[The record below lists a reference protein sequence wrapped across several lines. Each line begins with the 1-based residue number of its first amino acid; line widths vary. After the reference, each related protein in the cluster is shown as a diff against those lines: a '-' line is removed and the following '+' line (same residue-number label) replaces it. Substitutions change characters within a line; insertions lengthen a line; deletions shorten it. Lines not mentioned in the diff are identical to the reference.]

1 MPLAV
6 GRLTEDPF
14 DTAQIRQQ
22 VLDAWAASPARFRE
36 DANAEEDLVLG
47 GYRDRLLIE
56 LAQNA
61 ADAATA
67 AGVPGHLRLTLDGDV
82 LCAANVGAPLDADG
96 VRGLA
101 TLRASAKR
109 GSESVG
115 RYGVGFAAVLAVS
128 DEPSVISRA
137 DGVRFSATATRAAV
151 ARIES
156 LAGEVERRSSAA
168 RGSVPVLRL
177 PFPVAASI
185 DSPPQG
191 FDTEVKLPLRPGAHD
206 LVRSL
211 LRDISAD
218 ILLGLPGLARLDID
232 DRTLTRSQD
241 GPDVLLHDGD
251 RTQRWRVSTAS
262 GDLPVEILADRPIEE
277 QERTQWTVSWAVP
290 VEDGVPQPL
299 AGRQVVHAPTPSDEP
314 LSLPLRLIASYPLA
328 TDRRHVAP
336 GGVTAYLTEAAAA
349 TFGELILGLAE
360 DPALLALLPRAT
372 LAASELDA
380 QLSAA
385 IVAELRGLA
394 WLPEATGD
402 TQRAGADAP
411 AVRIRP
417 DRATALDPANDDL
430 VATLADVLSGLLPAS
445 WSRRAN
451 APVLTAIGVRRM
463 NLAALVELL
472 STVDR
477 PPQWW
482 AALYAGLERTGSL
495 EDRDALSAIPI
506 PLADGRTAYG
516 ARDLLLPE
524 HELGTADLGSLGLRL
539 VHPGAIGTDDARR
552 FLERVGARP
561 ATATGMLSSPAVRAA
576 VEASYNE
583 DNPGPIARAVLTLVQ
598 AAGVTAGMHPWLADL
613 ALPDSEGEWT
623 PAGELVLPGSPL
635 ERVLDA
641 DALGLVDPEFVTTFG
656 AETLVATGVLDTFA
670 ILRADSQE
678 LSEGEHDLDDENR
691 WYGAVFDRLP
701 PSKTPPILTGLIAVR
716 DLDLVRPDRW
726 EAALRLL
733 TTMPAEVFADAVVTI
748 SGSAIPVPSYT
759 RWWLSTHPVLDGRR
773 PDRLRHPQAE
783 ELNGLFDVADA
794 TPDILRLVRC
804 QSSIDEVLAE
814 PGSAL
819 TLLVRLGQPD
829 RTVRPDVLTDIYP
842 RLAAA
847 LDGIDVDPP
856 QRIRVAPDLTI
867 DRDDAVVLDAPF
879 LLPLLDRTPVPAA
892 GSAAAAAV
900 ADLLD
905 LPLATEIVTALV
917 ASTPAST
924 TDWSAVPG
932 AWLAARRL
940 GIGSV
945 SGLVATHDPLLVT
958 GEQTVAWWP
967 DGNTD
972 HVDAKAGPAA
982 LGRALAWRYDR
993 WPLRAALAEALGYPE
1008 DVDRLQAEDGVG

>member
-1 MPLAV
+1 MAV
-6 GRLTEDPF
+6 GRLSDDPF
-14 DTAQIRQQ
+14 GTAHIRQR
-22 VLDAWAASPARFRE
+22 VLDAWAGSPARFRE

-61 ADAATA
+61 ADASTA
-67 AGVPGHLRLTLDGDV
+67 AGVPGHLRLSLDGDM
-82 LCAANVGAPLDADG
+82 LRAANVGAPLDADG
-96 VRGLA
+96 VQGLA
-101 TLRASAKR
+101 TLRASAKQ

-128 DEPSVISRA
+128 DEPSVVSCTG
-137 DGVRFSATATRAAV
+137 GVRFSATETRVAV
-151 ARIES
+151 AEIAS
-156 LAGEVERRSSAA
+156 LAGEVERRSTAA

-177 PFPVAASI
+177 PFAVDATN
-185 DSPPQG
+185 DSPPEG
-191 FDTEVKLPLRPGAHD
+191 FDTEVRLLLRHGAHY

-211 LRDISAD
+211 LRDVDAD
-218 ILLGLPGLARLDID
+218 ILLGLPGLARLDIG
-232 DRTLTRSQD
+232 DRTLRRSND

-251 RTQRWRVSTAS
+251 RIQRWRVSTES
-262 GDLPVEILADRPIEE
+262 GQLPPEILADRPVEE
-277 QERTQWTVSWAVP
+277 RERPQWTVTWAVP

-299 AGRQVVHAPTPSDEP
+299 TGRQVVHAPTLSDEP

-328 TDRRHVAP
+328 PDRRHVAP
-336 GGVTAYLTEAAAA
+336 GQVTDYLTGAAAGA
-349 TFGELILGLAE
+349 FGELILGLAE

-417 DRATALDPANDDL
+417 DRATALDPASEDL
-430 VATLADVLSGLLPAS
+430 VAALADVLSGLLPTS
-445 WSRRAN
+445 WARRAH
-451 APVLTAIGVRRM
+451 APVLAAVGVRRM
-463 NLAALVELL
+463 DLAALVELL
-472 STVDR
+472 STVER
-477 PPQWW
+477 PAQWW
-482 AALYAGLERTGSL
+482 AALYAGLEHTGSL
-495 EDRDALSAIPI
+495 DDRDALSAIPV

-516 ARDLLLPE
+516 ARGLLIAEHDL
-524 HELGTADLGSLGLRL
+524 GAADLAALGLRM
-539 VHPGAIGTDDARR
+539 VHPDALANDMARHFLQRLGAN
-552 FLERVGARP
+552 P
-561 ATATGMLSSPAVRAA
+561 ATANGILSSSAVRAA
-576 VEASYNE
+576 VEASYEE
-583 DNPGPIARAVLTLVQ
+583 DNPEPIARAVLTLVR
-598 AAGVTAGMHPWLADL
+598 AARVTFVTHPWLADL
-613 ALPDSEGEWT
+613 ALPDSSGEWT
-623 PAGELVLPGSPL
+623 LASELVLPGSLL
-635 ERVLDA
+635 ESILEDGC
-641 DALGLVDPEFVTTFG
+641 LGLVAADFVTTYG
-656 AETLVATGVLDTFA
+656 VEPLVAVGALQTFA
-670 ILRADSQE
+670 VLRTDSAE
-678 LSEGEHDLDDENR
+678 LGEGEHDLDDEHR
-691 WYGAVFDRLP
+691 WYDAVFDRLP
-701 PSKTPPILTGLIAVR
+701 PRDTPPILTGLVAVR

-726 EAALRLL
+726 EAALHLL
-733 TTMPAEVFADAVVTI
+733 SAMPPDVFADAVVTV
-748 SGSAIPVPSYT
+748 SAGAAIAVPSYT

-773 PDRLRHPQAE
+773 PDRLRHPRAE
-783 ELNGLFDVADA
+783 ELDGLFDVAGA

-856 QRIRVAPDLTI
+856 QRIRVAPDLTV

-905 LPLATEIVTALV
+905 LPLATEIVTARV

-924 TDWSAVPG
+924 TDWTAVPG